1 MKTRIT
7 HRNLTVIWILLIFLS
22 TLGVM
27 AVKAGLSGLVFSM
40 LLLLMASWK
49 IQLIADWY
57 MGLRETRLFWRMII
71 YVWLLVVIGLIAIA
85 FALTPSIT

>member
-71 YVWLLVVIGLIAIA
+71 YVWLLVVLGLIAIA
-85 FALTPSIT
+85 FALTPDIT